1 MSFGLL
7 HPQSNVHAS
16 VVVWLYVLPCESLG
30 VAFTQSPTEKAAESA
45 AVLENR
51 EHPQGEKPLSVGASP
66 FPLEFMYILEI
77 FKHSSVD
84 VFLPVIHDEEYH
96 DLKQQK
102 QMERQAIGQAE

>member
-51 EHPQGEKPLSVGASP
+51 EHPQGEKPLSVSTTSP
-66 FPLEFMYILEI
+66 FFLVFMHIFEI

-84 VFLPVIHDEEYH
+84 VFLSVIHDKEY
-96 DLKQQK
+96 
-102 QMERQAIGQAE
+102 